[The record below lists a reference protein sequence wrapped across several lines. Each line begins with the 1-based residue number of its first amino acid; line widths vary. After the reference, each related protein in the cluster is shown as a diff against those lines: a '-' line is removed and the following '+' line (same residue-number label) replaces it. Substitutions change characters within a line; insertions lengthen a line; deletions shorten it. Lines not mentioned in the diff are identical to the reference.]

1 MPGFRVSDF
10 KQDFCK
16 YWHVNAARLSS
27 KIPDMVT
34 WNLMFEPYL
43 TYYKV
48 KMFALIVS
56 KYASKKIKE
65 ERDMKC
71 LFKRIISYR
80 KIKS

>member
-10 KQDFCK
+10 KQDLCK
-16 YWHVNAARLSS
+16 YLHVNAARLSS
-27 KIPDMVT
+27 KIPDMAA

-56 KYASKKIKE
+56 KYASKKI
-65 ERDMKC
+65 
-71 LFKRIISYR
+71 
-80 KIKS
+80 